1 MTAEIVPCAHQL
13 LYSITGPVPG
23 CYDGMNEMCALSLL
37 HPRDILKHL
46 KLPEKEPE
54 AYSDMN
60 RLLPSTEDALNSAG
74 ATLLPR
80 R

>member
-1 MTAEIVPCAHQL
+1 MRSSALVFNHRASAWML
-13 LYSITGPVPG
+13 R
-23 CYDGMNEMCALSLL
+23 GMNEMCGLSLL

-46 KLPEKEPE
+46 KLPEKQPE